1 MSERIN
7 LLPNERIDQLFAEDI
22 QIIQSREVFS
32 FSLDAVL
39 LANFPNIPKR
49 GKIVDLCAGNGA
61 VGLFVSRHT
70 QADII
75 QIELQERL
83 ADMAQRSIHLNGLS
97 DQMTVIQ
104 DDLKNAPK
112 YLGHD
117 AVDLILCNPPYF
129 KDLPTNHKNPNEHL
143 AIARHEIYTNLETV
157 IQTSAHLLKMNGR
170 LCLVHRPD
178 RFLEV
183 IETMQQAKIMPKR
196 IQFIYPKEGKE
207 ANILLVEGI
216 YQGKKDGLKVLPP
229 IYTYD
234 ANGEYTPTIKKMLY
248 GK

>member
-70 QADII
+70 QAEII

-112 YLGHD
+112 
-117 AVDLILCNPPYF
+117 I
-129 KDLPTNHKNPNEHL
+129 
-143 AIARHEIYTNLETV
+143 
-157 IQTSAHLLKMNGR
+157 SWS
-170 LCLVHRPD
+170 
-178 RFLEV
+178 
-183 IETMQQAKIMPKR
+183 
-196 IQFIYPKEGKE
+196 
-207 ANILLVEGI
+207 
-216 YQGKKDGLKVLPP
+216 
-229 IYTYD
+229 
-234 ANGEYTPTIKKMLY
+234 
-248 GK
+248 